1 MSLDQDQ
8 SDDDLK
14 AVFDM
19 VDDDQSGLL
28 DKDEVALVMEFFS
41 GACVQKQAGASAS
54 WFCPFPPLS
63 AVLHAMARFE
73 RSPTSCVCASVLI
86 QVTRK

>member
-1 MSLDQDQ
+1 MMSLDQDQ

-41 GACVQKQAGASAS
+41 GTCVPKQAGASAS
-54 WFCPFPPLS
+54 
-63 AVLHAMARFE
+63 H
-73 RSPTSCVCASVLI
+73 ASVHFHPCRQFCMQWLASNE
-86 QVTRK
+86 VRRHVFARRY